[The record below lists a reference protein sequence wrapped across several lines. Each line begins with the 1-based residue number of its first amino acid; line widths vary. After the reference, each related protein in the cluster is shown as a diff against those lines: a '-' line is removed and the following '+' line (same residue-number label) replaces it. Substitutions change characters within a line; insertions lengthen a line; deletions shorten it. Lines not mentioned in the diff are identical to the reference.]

1 MKRMEIAPGVHLS
14 WDPAQKFNRCR
25 VSIHFAL
32 PAKRETATAHAL
44 LPLVMER
51 GYADCPD
58 MTQLTKK
65 LARLYGADLT
75 VDARPMGANHNLCV
89 SVTGIKDRFALEG
102 EPLTQKYA
110 ELALGTA
117 FHPYFVGETFDPEA
131 VNIEKQMLKKAL
143 EDEVNEKRLYCQ
155 RQANREFFGDSPAG
169 VRQEGYLEEVDG
181 LTARQLTDAYYEML
195 RAASIELIVLGCGE
209 AQTEAVKNALLEEL
223 SPRVE
228 QYSIDECFLDAR
240 GIGHCMDLEDFG
252 RQLRGHVLSGTGLTI
267 GVGFGATKTLAKSA
281 QWASKEWPQFSGV
294 LALSPENPR
303 RTAKLLSLQP
313 VEEIWGVGNRI
324 AKKLHVMGITTALQ
338 LSLTNPTFIRKNFN
352 VVLERTVRELNGE
365 SCISLE
371 EAPPPKQQI
380 VCSRSFGQ
388 RITTYEE
395 MRQAVCQYAERAAEK
410 LRGERQY
417 CRHISTFIKTSP
429 FAVNE
434 PYYGNVATE
443 KLNTP
448 TRDTRDIIAAA
459 VRSLDRIWLDGH
471 RYAKAGIMLNDF
483 SPNGVAQL
491 NLFDDVQPRPHSDAL
506 MKVLDGINHSGLGK
520 VWFAGR
526 GIAPDWQM
534 KREMLSPAYTTRW
547 KELPVARF

>member
-1 MKRMEIAPGVHLS
+1 M
-14 WDPAQKFNRCR
+14 
-25 VSIHFAL
+25 FAL
-32 PAKRETATAHAL
+32 ADVNSFYASCEKVFRPDLRGKPVVDLSNNDGCVIARSAEAKL
-44 LPLVMER
+44 L
-51 GYADCPD
+51 
-58 MTQLTKK
+58 
-65 LARLYGADLT
+65 
-75 VDARPMGANHNLCV
+75 
-89 SVTGIKDRFALEG
+89 GIKM
-102 EPLTQKYA
+102 
-110 ELALGTA
+110 GTPW
-117 FHPYFVGETFDPEA
+117 F
-131 VNIEKQMLKKAL
+131 QLK
-143 EDEVNEKRLYCQ
+143 
-155 RQANREFFGDSPAG
+155 
-169 VRQEGYLEEVDG
+169 
-181 LTARQLTDAYYEML
+181 
-195 RAASIELIVLGCGE
+195 E
-209 AQTEAVKNALLEEL
+209 AQFPEKLYVFSSNYELYASLSNRVVALLEEL

-281 QWASKEWPQFSGV
+281 QWASKEWPQFRGV